1 MSTREARQNP
11 QRSSLLFILLTAGLV
26 VTIYGLHVA
35 PTRLLLKEK
44 RDVRLEFEERLAH
57 TRSRW
62 ERLHQE
68 AESIGHDP
76 FVTERHLRRRGYGRA
91 REVTLE
97 PVGETGR

>member
-1 MSTREARQNP
+1 MSNREARQG
-11 QRSSLLFILLTAGLV
+11 QRGSFLLFILLTAGLV
-26 VTIYGLHVA
+26 VAIYGLHVA
-35 PTRLLLKEK
+35 PTRLVLQDK
-44 RDVRLEFEERLAH
+44 RDVRLEFEERLAR

-91 REVTLE
+91 REMTLE
-97 PVGETGR
+97 PAGETSR